1 MAQFSSTF
9 LDELISRSDLAELIS
24 RHVDLKPSG
33 ANLVG
38 LCPFHNEKSPSF
50 SVSVDKQMYYCFGCG
65 KGGNAFR
72 FLMEHDGY
80 PFPEAVEF
88 LAQKAGMPIPDSK
101 PVNPKEAARK
111 KHGLELLDKVAG
123 IFSRSLHAEENKKA
137 LDYFAQRK
145 LSPAIIQRYQL
156 GYAPAGYG
164 FMKRCFGEDG
174 NTLKNLEAIGV
185 LIKNERGYADRFRE
199 RVMFPI
205 RDKQSR
211 VVGFGGRILGDGEPK
226 YLNSPETDFY
236 HKSHLLYGY
245 SEHRESVR
253 KHKMLV
259 VVEGYM
265 DVLAMASY
273 DLDYAVAPLGTAIT
287 ESQLS
292 MILRLHDAPIFC
304 FDGDNAGR
312 KAAWR
317 SIERML
323 PIIKSEYSPRF
334 LYLPDGEDPDTL
346 LQKEGKQAFEK
357 RLKEDTQPMLDT
369 WIQGLK
375 NIAGDGTEG
384 RARMAKKA
392 DQMLSQM
399 NDDYLRQAWQGEIE
413 KASEVKLSMQ
423 KQAQHLPKSRQYIAR
438 KPAQH
443 LAVNPMKHDQF
454 MAGLLQNPVRF
465 QNLPDDAFD
474 FFIDNTTI
482 HSLYTRAFSLA
493 DDEDN
498 TELDIAAQLMRE
510 FPDNQN
516 IARWVNL
523 PKVEDVEF
531 QMLLKD
537 MHITY
542 LDGLRSRSEGLAVKM
557 RINEELKALRA
568 QQIQFNKILSNKE
581 NSSNGGVKT

>member
-38 LCPFHNEKSPSF
+38 LCPFHNEKTPSF

-80 PFPEAVEF
+80 SFPEAVEF
-88 LAQKAGMPIPDSK
+88 LAQKTGMPIPDSK

-111 KHGLELLDKVAG
+111 KSGLELLDKVAG
-123 IFSRSLHAEENKKA
+123 IFSRTLNSDEGKHAR
-137 LDYFAQRK
+137 DYFAMRK
-145 LSPAIIQRYQL
+145 LSPAIIQKYQL

-164 FMKRCFGEDG
+164 FMMRCFGD
-174 NTLKNLEAIGV
+174 NPQVLKNLESIGV
-185 LIKNERGYADRFRE
+185 LVQNERGYADRFRE
-199 RVMFPI
+199 RVIFPI
-205 RDKQSR
+205 RDKQGR

-226 YLNSPETDFY
+226 YLNSPETEFY

-245 SEHRESVR
+245 SEHRESIR

-273 DLDYAVAPLGTAIT
+273 NLNYAVAPLGTAIT
-287 ESQLS
+287 ESQLRT
-292 MILRLHDAPIFC
+292 ILRLHESPVFC
-304 FDGDNAGR
+304 FDGDKAGR
-312 KAAWR
+312 AAAWR
-317 SIERML
+317 AIERML
-323 PIIKSEYSPRF
+323 PILKSEHTAKF

-346 LQKEGKQAFEK
+346 LQKEGKDAFEK
-357 RLKEDTQPMLDT
+357 RLKEDAKPMLET

-375 NIAGDGTEG
+375 NMAGDGAEG

-399 NDDYLRQAWQGEIE
+399 RDNYLRQAWQSEIE
-413 KASEVKLSMQ
+413 KVSEVKLSMQ
-423 KQAQHLPKSRQYIAR
+423 KAAHSWPHPRQHAAR
-438 KPAQH
+438 KPAQY

-454 MAGLLQNPVRF
+454 MASLLQKPSRF
-465 QNLPDDAFD
+465 QELPEDAFD
-474 FFIDNTTI
+474 FFIDNQPI

-493 DDEDN
+493 GDEDN
-498 TELDIAAQLMRE
+498 TKLDIAAQLMRE
-510 FPDNQN
+510 FPNNHN

-523 PKVEDVEF
+523 PTVENVEF
-531 QMLLKD
+531 QQLLVD
-537 MHITY
+537 MHMTY
-542 LDGLRSRSEGLAVKM
+542 LEGLLGRSKDIAVKM
-557 RINEELKALRA
+557 RIIKELKALQI
-568 QQIQFNKILSNKE
+568 QQRQFNKNVNK
-581 NSSNGGVKT
+581 

>member
-38 LCPFHNEKSPSF
+38 LCPFHHEKSPSF

-101 PVNPKEAARK
+101 PVNPEEAARK
-111 KHGLELLDKVAG
+111 KSGLELLDKVAG
-123 IFSRSLHAEENKKA
+123 IFSRTLNSDEGKKA
-137 LDYFAQRK
+137 REYFEMRK
-145 LSPAIIQRYQL
+145 LSPALIQKYQL

-164 FMKRCFGEDG
+164 FMKRCFGED
-174 NTLKNLEAIGV
+174 NHNLSNLESIGV

-245 SEHRESVR
+245 AEHRESVR

-287 ESQLS
+287 ESQLN
-292 MILRLHDAPIFC
+292 MILRLLETPVFC
-304 FDGDNAGR
+304 FDGDKAGR

-323 PIIKSEYSPRF
+323 PILKSEHSPRF

-346 LQKEGKQAFEK
+346 LQKEGKDAFEK
-357 RLKEDTQPMLDT
+357 RLKEDGKPMLET
-369 WIQGLK
+369 WVLGLK
-375 NIAGDGTEG
+375 NIAGDGAEG

-392 DQMLSQM
+392 DVMLSTM
-399 NDDYLRQAWQGEIE
+399 TDDYLRQAWQGEIE
-413 KASEVKLSMQ
+413 KATEVKLSLQ
-423 KQAQHLPKSRQYIAR
+423 KPAQTLSRSKQPIAR
-438 KPAQH
+438 KPAQY

-474 FFIDNTTI
+474 FFIDTHPI
-482 HSLYTRAFSLA
+482 YPIYTRAFSLVG
-493 DDEDN
+493 DEKN

-510 FPDNQN
+510 FPDNQH

-523 PKVEDVEF
+523 PIVDDVEF
-531 QMLLKD
+531 QQLLMD

-542 LDGLRSRSEGLAVKM
+542 LNGLHGRSKDIGVKM
-557 RINEELKALRA
+557 RIIKELKTLQV
-568 QQIQFNKILSNKE
+568 QQKQFNKNLSHKE
-581 NSSNGGVKT
+581 SL

>member
-80 PFPEAVEF
+80 PFPEAVEY

-101 PVNPKEAARK
+101 PINPKEAARK
-111 KHGLELLDKVAG
+111 QHGLELLDKVAG
-123 IFSRSLHAEENKKA
+123 IFSRTLNSDEGKHAR
-137 LDYFAQRK
+137 DYFSKRK
-145 LSPAIIQRYQL
+145 LSPALIQKYQL

-164 FMKRCFGEDG
+164 FMKRCFGDDN
-174 NTLKNLEAIGV
+174 NTFKNLESIGV
-185 LIKNERGYADRFRE
+185 LIQNERGFADRFRE
-199 RVMFPI
+199 RVIFPI

-292 MILRLHDAPIFC
+292 MILRLHDAPVFC

-323 PIIKSEYSPRF
+323 PIIKSEYSPKF

-346 LQKEGKQAFEK
+346 LQKEGKEAFEK
-357 RLKEDTQPMLDT
+357 RLKNDAKPMLDT

-375 NIAGDGTEG
+375 NIAGDGAEG

-413 KASEVKLSMQ
+413 KASEVKLFMQ
-423 KQAQHLPKSRQYIAR
+423 KPAQISPHSRQNKGR
-438 KPAQH
+438 KPAQY

-454 MAGLLQNPVRF
+454 MASLLQKPTRF
-465 QNLPDDAFD
+465 QQMPEDAFH
-474 FFIDNTTI
+474 FFIDNNTI

-493 DDEDN
+493 GDEDN

-510 FPDNQN
+510 FPDNQH

-523 PKVEDVEF
+523 PTVEDVEF
-531 QMLLKD
+531 QQLLMD

-542 LDGLRSRSEGLAVKM
+542 LDDLRSRSEGIAVKM
-557 RINEELKALRA
+557 RISAELKALQA
-568 QQIQFNKILSNKE
+568 QQQQLNKSLNNK
-581 NSSNGGVKT
+581 